1 MPTFLYLEIVLKN
14 KKKKSIKLLFIL
26 HLLMSIAK
34 LVYRFGMHC
43 FICICNSELSIYTN
57 CKESFL

>member
-1 MPTFLYLEIVLKN
+1 
-14 KKKKSIKLLFIL
+14 
-26 HLLMSIAK
+26 MSIAK

-43 FICICNSELSIYTN
+43 FYICICNGELSIYTN